1 MTEREQ
7 DALPV
12 VEQDELELP
21 IPGSSGGSPDAGS
34 APVGLDAKAIA
45 SRLDKFEETLR
56 KLPDLIDSG
65 IKSTKDKRFAALEG
79 VDPDTLRRFK
89 SYLEK
94 AGGDENVAIREM
106 KVDDLINGRTSQQP
120 DLGRS
125 GDVEKRMT
133 RYVRRLLS
141 SAGISFKDPEYA
153 AIVAKHSRGALD
165 EEAFYDDVDVLV
177 EKAHAKTG
185 KQEGVSAS
193 AVVMEGGNIAPPTG
207 DLTEKYKSEMLAARG
222 RGMDV
227 GREIKRKY
235 RQLGVDVDAVEFGRY
250 PGLERN
256 PREESSAR
264 IPK

>member
-1 MTEREQ
+1 MTEKER

-34 APVGLDAKAIA
+34 ATVGLDAAKAIA

-106 KVDDLINGRTSQQP
+106 KVDDLINRGSQQP
-120 DLGRS
+120 DPGRS

-153 AIVAKHSRGALD
+153 AIVAKHSRSALD
-165 EEAFYDDVDVLV
+165 EEAFYDDVDALV
-177 EKAHAKTG
+177 EKTQAKTG

-193 AVVMEGGNIAPPTG
+193 AVVMEGGNVAPPTG
-207 DLTEKYKSEMLAARG
+207 DLTEKYKSEMAAARG
-222 RGMDV
+222 QGAAA
-227 GREIKRKY
+227 GREIKAKY
-235 RQLGVDVDAVEFGRY
+235 RKLGVAVDAVVFRGD
-250 PGLERN
+250 ERK
-256 PREESSAR
+256 PEPPA
-264 IPK
+264 